1 MSPVASPAENK
12 SHHAGVSNLGAVR
25 EKRSAEPSYSHPSPA
40 VHLTPK
46 PATPVPAPLFPS
58 LAPPQPTT
66 MAEVHAMHAAY
77 GNAAVTRALV
87 SGEIAPT
94 PKTTAVSAVA
104 TTVPAKSIAAAP
116 PPTPLAAPTPALIPP
131 PPVAPMP
138 KPAVAP
144 VPGPTATRSAATTA
158 APPTTL
164 AKPAAVVETKQTVS
178 PTGEALPRNVK
189 NVIENSFSIDM
200 DGIEVHAD
208 DAAQS
213 AAGALSAR
221 AFAYGNHIFL
231 GKNEK
236 LTDIRLIAHEAAHV
250 VQQKGVPSVMRSAPG
265 QSDAFEAEADRAA
278 SAVERGEKFTVQE
291 RVTKPRVQRSIVS
304 RVRNWVAEKAY
315 NVPGFRLLAI
325 LIGHNPIN
333 WEVEERSAANVLRGM
348 VELLPVVGHQ
358 IEEALNKYGVFEKAG
373 AWFEKQFEKMKA
385 VGKAIVKDW
394 EDFVDGL
401 SWTDIRHPIQVIE
414 DGLDVFRKAI
424 VRIGDFI
431 KGVAVDILEL
441 IKQAILMPLA
451 KLAEGTR
458 GWDLLIAVLGKN
470 PITGEPVARSAEN
483 LIGGFMKLIHQEEVW
498 QNIKK
503 ANAISRAWTWF
514 QGAIK
519 GLIGFVVEI
528 PHLFIQ
534 ALKSLTLEDILIL
547 PKAFIKVGKVFG
559 NFILDFLKWAGE
571 TVWALLQII
580 FEVLAPGAMP
590 YLKKVGAAFRSILK
604 NPIGFVGNLV
614 RAGKLGFQMF
624 VDNIGEHL
632 KTSFIE
638 WLTGNLPG
646 VYIPKALEFREIL
659 KFVLSVLGLTWQN
672 IRKKLV
678 KVVGETAVKAMEV
691 GFDIVVTLVTEG
703 PAAAWDK
710 IQEMLSNLQDMV
722 MQGIMDFII
731 ETVVKKA
738 VAKIVGMLV
747 PGGAFIQAIISI
759 YDTVKVFIEK
769 LAKIIQVAKAFLD
782 SIVEIASGAI
792 AGAAKK
798 VESTLAGLLTLA
810 ISFLAGF
817 LGLGGIAAKVME
829 IINTKVRDPID
840 KALDKVIDWIVTMA
854 KKLFSKKEK
863 PDERTPEQK
872 KADLAKAIAEAQTL
886 QDDEAKNDE
895 EVKHGLGA
903 IKKKYNMTS
912 LDLVVDSEDESEE
925 TVHIEGVIN
934 PPDTTKKTKR
944 KKEPDG
950 IVKGISIP
958 RPKFE
963 VETLEWLKG
972 EYPEEHKQA
981 LGASG
986 QPLLKKGLARRHV
999 VSSKDMAEDYENT
1012 LNKKDTK
1019 WSEAR
1024 HLLQTKGKGEA
1035 LIKKGDWQAAPYHP
1049 LSNGAIQAAAK
1060 ERHSRFFNYTE
1071 NLFVGD
1077 SWKNSQLGQKID
1089 REHPDKQGEELEK
1102 YVKSVK
1108 KMWALSDDF
1117 EPTGWSS

>member
-1 MSPVASPAENK
+1 MSPVASPAEGK
-12 SHHAGVSNLGAVR
+12 SHDAGVSALGSLR
-25 EKRSAEPSYSHPSPA
+25 EKGLAEPAYSHPQPA

-46 PATPVPAPLFPS
+46 PASPVPAPLFPS
-58 LAPPQPTT
+58 LSPPQPSSI
-66 MAEVHAMHAAY
+66 AEVHAMHAVY
-77 GNAAVTRALV
+77 GNAAMTRALV

-94 PKTTAVSAVA
+94 PEVTASAPMA
-104 TTVPAKSIAAAP
+104 MTSPLKSIAAIAAP
-116 PPTPLAAPTPALIPP
+116 PSAIVAATPASPP
-131 PPVAPMP
+131 PAVAPMP

-144 VPGPTATRSAATTA
+144 PTPPAPSRFASPTAG
-158 APPTTL
+158 PPTTL

-178 PTGEALPRNVK
+178 PTGHAIPRHVK
-189 NVIENSFSIDM
+189 DAIENSFSIDM
-200 DGIEVHAD
+200 DGVEVHAD
-208 DAAQS
+208 DSAQS

-250 VQQKGVPSVMRSAPG
+250 VQQKGVPTVMRSAPG
-265 QSDAFEAEADRAA
+265 QSDVYESEADRAA

-291 RVTKPRVQRSIVS
+291 RVTQPRVQRSIVS

-315 NVPGFRLLAI
+315 NIPGFRLLSI

-333 WEVEERSAANVLRGM
+333 WEVEERSAANVLRGL

-385 VGKAIVKDW
+385 VGRAIVKDW

-401 SWTDIRHPIQVIE
+401 SWTDIRHPIKVIE
-414 DGLDVFRKAI
+414 DGLDVFRNAI
-424 VRIGDFI
+424 VRIADFI
-431 KGVAVDILEL
+431 KGVVVDILEL

-470 PITGEPVARSAEN
+470 PITGEPVERSAEN

-503 ANAISRAWTWF
+503 ANAISRAWAWF

-519 GLIGFVVEI
+519 GLIGFVIEI
-528 PHLFIQ
+528 PHVFIQ

-559 NFILDFLKWAGE
+559 NFILKFLSWAGE
-571 TVWALLQII
+571 TVWTLLQII

-710 IQEMLSNLQDMV
+710 IQDMLSNLKDMV
-722 MQGIMDFII
+722 LQGIMDFII

-738 VAKIVGMLV
+738 VAKILSMLV

-759 YDTVKVFIEK
+759 YDTIKVFIEK

-840 KALDKVIDWIVTMA
+840 KALDKVIDWIVMMA
-854 KKLFSKKEK
+854 KKLFGKKEK
-863 PDERTPEQK
+863 PDDRTEEQK
-872 KADLAKAIAEAQTL
+872 KADLDKGIAEAESL
-886 QDDEAKNDE
+886 QKTPDITDLD
-895 EVKHGLGA
+895 
-903 IKKKYNMTS
+903 IKKGLVSIKAKYKMTS
-912 LDLVVDSEDESEE
+912 LELVVDSEDESKE
-925 TVHIEGVIN
+925 TVHVEGEIN
-934 PPDTTKKTKR
+934 PKGSSKPQVIGKSGKIQGLRIERPSDFTANTA
-944 KKEPDG
+944 KE
-950 IVKGISIP
+950 
-958 RPKFE
+958 
-963 VETLEWLKG
+963 
-972 EYPEEHKQA
+972 
-981 LGASG
+981 
-986 QPLLKKGLARRHV
+986 LLKEAAKILGTDPAKVNYVAAGLARRHV
-999 VSSKDMAEDYENT
+999 VSSKDMADHYQSNLNEHTFADAKNKLDPKLKLHGIPPVT
-1012 LNKKDTK
+1012 LT
-1019 WSEAR
+1019 
-1024 HLLQTKGKGEA
+1024 GKQQIDAETI
-1035 LIKKGDWQAAPYHP
+1035 LDR
-1049 LSNGAIQAAAK
+1049 AK
-1060 ERHSRFFNYTE
+1060 VLHAKFFSDLD
-1071 NLFVGD
+1071 NLFVGEARENSSIGRALD
-1077 SWKNSQLGQKID
+1077 PKHPEIGLEGLEDHIAEMKNRYAINGLVTT
-1089 REHPDKQGEELEK
+1089 P
-1102 YVKSVK
+1102 VK
-1108 KMWALSDDF
+1108 D
-1117 EPTGWSS
+1117 